1 MNLATA
7 PDLFAQVKRSTAC
20 QPGSRAA
27 ASTAHV
33 AKKQVRKPIGGQ
45 TEGCACVGYLWP
57 GDVTSVGASWTVPR
71 LTKHEP
77 RGIAGTWIGAESP
90 GRFIQIGVTEGRDA
104 PNTDADLR
112 FLVKGL
118 QQPLLTGFWSD
129 TAHHFHPVPLPRVK
143 AGDVVSVSLE
153 LIDGRWQLEF
163 SDPRASVD
171 VKLSTPDEAT
181 GPVDDAEWLQE
192 DVETTYGANPLLP
205 YPKLSPIT
213 FTSLKANGVTPPA
226 SQLLYR
232 RRPVRSAK
240 TLVATAIHNDAFTV
254 LPTTLAPARAQYIAK
269 ADSICEATDTKIAAL
284 QKAIA
289 GADASGRPSSSKIAR
304 ALRRLDALGNAS
316 LPKLR
321 AIPKPV
327 GSVAV
332 LNEIWDALA
341 KEFHVNAEL
350 IPAVETHNKAE
361 LTRTSAALS
370 TVTSKYE
377 GLAQRYGF
385 NTCGQS

>member
-1 MNLATA
+1 
-7 PDLFAQVKRSTAC
+7 
-20 QPGSRAA
+20 
-27 ASTAHV
+27 
-33 AKKQVRKPIGGQ
+33 
-45 TEGCACVGYLWP
+45 
-57 GDVTSVGASWTVPR
+57 
-71 LTKHEP
+71 
-77 RGIAGTWIGAESP
+77 
-90 GRFIQIGVTEGRDA
+90 
-104 PNTDADLR
+104 
-112 FLVKGL
+112 
-118 QQPLLTGFWSD
+118 
-129 TAHHFHPVPLPRVK
+129 
-143 AGDVVSVSLE
+143 VSLE
-153 LIDGRWQLEF
+153 LLDGRWHLEF

-192 DVETTYGANPLLP
+192 DVQTTYGANRLLP

-213 FTSLKANGVTPPA
+213 FTGLKANGVTPVA

-232 RRPVRSAK
+232 RRPFRSAK
-240 TLVATAIHNDAFTV
+240 TLVATPIHNDAFTV
-254 LPTTLAPARAQYIAK
+254 FPTTLAPARAQYIAE
-269 ADSICEATDTKIAAL
+269 ADSVCEAANAKIAAV

-289 GADASGRPSSSKIAR
+289 HADALGRPSPSKIVR
-304 ALRRLDALGNAS
+304 ALRKIDALGNAS

-341 KEFHVNAEL
+341 KKFHVNAEL
-350 IPAVETHNKAE
+350 IPAVETHSKAK

-377 GLAQRYGF
+377 SLAQRYGF